1 MYLPIAEDIIK
12 NKGLDES
19 PSEVAATLVLSNRD
33 KLLPFPFEEEG
44 TSLSLERYWYKIEVS
59 DMVSGDLLKALATKE
74 VLALLFLRVYEQI
87 VNRIFDRFTGSES

>member
-1 MYLPIAEDIIK
+1 MN
-12 NKGLDES
+12 NKCVECRNDDDCSGYD
-19 PSEVAATLVLSNRD
+19 PNTH
-33 KLLPFPFEEEG
+33 